1 MTQSPSNTRFKRIS
15 VIVMDSVGIGELPD
29 ASKFGDKGAHT
40 LGHIVEQVP
49 QIQIPHLQQL
59 GLANITSLAPLEATT
74 QPQAYYGKLAQ
85 TSIGKDT
92 MTGHWE
98 MMGLKISSPFN
109 TYPHGFP
116 QDLITELEK
125 LTGRRVIGNK
135 AGAGQDMIDQ
145 YGEEQMKSGAWI
157 IYTSADSVMQIA
169 AHEDIIP
176 LNKLYE
182 ACKIARQ
189 LTMSPEHSVGR
200 IIARP
205 YRGEPGQFVRTAN
218 RRDFAVN
225 PPEPTVLNTLQNFGY
240 DVISVG
246 KINDIFSG
254 HGITATHPTQ
264 GNEHGIQ
271 VTTQLLQQDFNGLLF
286 TNLID
291 FDSLYGHRR
300 DPLGYAKALEQF
312 DQALPEMLAAIG
324 EEDLLII
331 TADHGNDPVHKGTDH
346 TREYVPLLVYSPS
359 LGQPADLGIRATYSD
374 IGATIADNFRTGGP
388 LHGESFLD
396 KLK

>member
-1 MTQSPSNTRFKRIS
+1 MTQSDTRFKRIS

-40 LGHIVEQVP
+40 LGHILEQVP
-49 QIQIPHLQQL
+49 EIQIPHLQQL
-59 GLANITSLAPLEATT
+59 GLANITSLAPLEPAEH
-74 QPQAYYGKLAQ
+74 PQASYGKLAQ

-98 MMGLKISSPFN
+98 MMGLQISSPFN

-135 AGAGQDMIDQ
+135 SGAGLDMIEQ

-189 LTMSPEHSVGR
+189 LTMSPEHSVAR

-205 YRGEPGQFVRTAN
+205 YRGAPGQFVRTAN

-254 HGITATHPTQ
+254 HGITATHPTR
-264 GNEHGIQ
+264 GNENGIQ
-271 VTTQLLQQDFNGLLF
+271 VTMDVLRQDFNGLLF

-312 DQALPEMLAAIG
+312 DQALPDILSTIG
-324 EEDLLII
+324 EQDLLII

-359 LGQPADLGIRATYSD
+359 LQQSVDLGIRTTYSD